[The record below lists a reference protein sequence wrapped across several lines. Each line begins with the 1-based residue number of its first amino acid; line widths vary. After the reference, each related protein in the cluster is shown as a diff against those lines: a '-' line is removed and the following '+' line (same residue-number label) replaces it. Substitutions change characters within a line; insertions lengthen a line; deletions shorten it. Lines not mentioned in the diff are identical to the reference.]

1 MHFNALADCLAKH
14 APLLGPRRGFRCTP
28 EALSWEGR
36 RERIKRELLRYD
48 CDVLGVCEVD
58 HYDDFFAPTLEPE
71 GYDGAYKRK
80 RSPAKDGVAIFWRRR
95 RLEEAL
101 RRSVF
106 LDRHKGPGSQV
117 ALLQRLHVP
126 GAVAGQGRNLVVC
139 STHLRASKGDDI
151 RMQQA
156 AEVVSALSDFA
167 RGDPQV
173 ILADVNSEAPTGSG
187 SSTVA
192 ANTVFE
198 YFQACGYRCAY
209 REVHQSLGGPV
220 QGDSAF
226 PRFTTWAGW
235 ASGDFRSVCDHI
247 FVAGGVQVASVL
259 DVPCERRLA
268 ETFHERLPNSE
279 YPSDH
284 MSLVADLALT

>member
-1 MHFNALADCLAKH
+1 MRRGAGRLCDGALAREWVHARGVPADAPRIRVMHFNALADCLAKH

-36 RERIKRELLRYD
+36 SERIKRELLRYD

-167 RGDPQV
+167 RGDPQAV
-173 ILADVNSEAPTGSG
+173 VDARAGRMQLDKLSG
-187 SSTVA
+187 VKPYSRHT
-192 ANTVFE
+192 
-198 YFQACGYRCAY
+198 
-209 REVHQSLGGPV
+209 
-220 QGDSAF
+220 
-226 PRFTTWAGW
+226 
-235 ASGDFRSVCDHI
+235 
-247 FVAGGVQVASVL
+247 
-259 DVPCERRLA
+259 
-268 ETFHERLPNSE
+268 
-279 YPSDH
+279 
-284 MSLVADLALT
+284 